1 MPSLLSEAND
11 SSWKYVTCV
20 KCNGKFE
27 NEKDLLYHEE
37 RVHEY
42 GESGNIYPC
51 DQCGYQGPD
60 IVALKNHTEQAH
72 KKSYYNGRIKQ
83 NLHNINLYDDSDED
97 VEWNPTLD
105 DKKELAKEKK
115 KSEPQKDLSTKKRK
129 VDPLESQRA
138 KKKRTEHI
146 CAKEKTTYNAI

>member
-1 MPSLLSEAND
+1 MS
-11 SSWKYVTCV
+11 KICCTM
-20 KCNGKFE
+20 K
-27 NEKDLLYHEE
+27 

-83 NLHNINLYDDSDED
+83 NLHNITFDDDSDED

-115 KSEPQKDLSTKKRK
+115 KSEPEKDLSNKKRK
-129 VDPLESQRA
+129 VDPLESQRV
-138 KKKRTEHI
+138 KKIRTEHI
-146 CAKEKTTYNAI
+146 CAKCDKSFSRKDDLQRHLNNICNI